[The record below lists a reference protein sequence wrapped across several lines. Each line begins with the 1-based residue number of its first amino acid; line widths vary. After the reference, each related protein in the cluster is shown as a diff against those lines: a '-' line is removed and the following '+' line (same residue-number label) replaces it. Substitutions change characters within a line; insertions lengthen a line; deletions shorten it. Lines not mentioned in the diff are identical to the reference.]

1 MEKIMK
7 KKLVL
12 MTLCT
17 AMAMAL
23 CACGG
28 KTGES
33 EAKGAG
39 ALFGTGASSGAPVET
54 EYGTVTLCNYSGLSA
69 DETYYEISDD
79 DVDEEVNNLLYDYI
93 DYNDKEIAEEGD
105 YVEVSMT
112 GTADGELIVDYTEE
126 TSDVYDILLGYNE
139 FGEELDEKL
148 LGVSEGDELS
158 FSITYDE
165 DYGDD
170 DFAGKTVQYEVT
182 VLAVLEESVPELTE
196 DFIVNTLGYESEEDM
211 RSKLRE
217 ELEEYYNSDA
227 SYNTKEDLIGQ
238 VVENSEFGDY
248 SEVAYAVAKEDVK
261 ASYEEYMDWIGAS
274 TVEEVYEAFGISEE
288 DVAAEALEQVYRVIA
303 VYAIAQE
310 QGLDVTDEEYQ
321 AGLEEYAQSYTDYY
335 EEEYTADDL
344 VSMIGEETL
353 RYWVLEDKVLD
364 YLYDNAVITQVTGNL
379 DLTGEEEEE
388 EE

>member
-1 MEKIMK
+1 MIFYMEKIMK

-12 MTLCT
+12 MSLCT

-39 ALFGTGASSGAPVET
+39 ASFGTEASSGAPVET

-139 FGEELDEKL
+139 FGEEFDEKL

-170 DFAGKTVQYEVT
+170 DFAGRTVQYEVT

-196 DFIVNTLGYESEEDM
+196 DFIVNTLGYESEEAM
-211 RSKLRE
+211 RAELRE
-217 ELEEYYNSDA
+217 ELEEYYNSDTA
-227 SYNTKEDLIGQ
+227 YYTKEDLIGQ
-238 VVENSEFGDY
+238 VVKNSEFGDY
-248 SEVAYAVAKEDVK
+248 SEETYAVAKEDVK

-288 DVAAEALEQVYRVIA
+288 DVAAEALQQVYRTIA

-310 QGLDVTDEEYQ
+310 QGIDVTDEEYQ
-321 AGLEEYAQSYTDYY
+321 SGLEEYAQSYTDYY
-335 EEEYTADDL
+335 GEEYTADDL
-344 VSMIGEETL
+344 VSLVGEETF

-364 YLYDNAVITQVTGNL
+364 YLYDNAVITQVTGSL
-379 DLTGEEEEE
+379 EL
-388 EE
+388 

>member
-1 MEKIMK
+1 MEKKMK
-7 KKLVL
+7 RKLVL
-12 MTLCT
+12 MILCT
-17 AMAMAL
+17 TMALSL

-28 KTGES
+28 KD
-33 EAKGAG
+33 
-39 ALFGTGASSGAPVET
+39 GASGTASSASGKKVKT
-54 EYGTVTLCNYSGLSA
+54 DYGTVTLCNYSGLSA

-79 DVDEEVNNLLYDYI
+79 DVEEEVESLLYEYAG
-93 DYNDKEIAEEGD
+93 YTEKETAEEGD
-105 YVEVSMT
+105 DVDVYMT
-112 GTADGELIVDYTEE
+112 GTADGDLIVDYSEE
-126 TSDVYDILLGYNE
+126 SGDTYDIILGFYE
-139 FGEELDEKL
+139 FGEEFDEAL
-148 LGVSEGDELS
+148 IGASAGDELS
-158 FSITYDE
+158 FSVTYEE
-165 DYGDD
+165 DYVDD
-170 DFAGKTVQYEVT
+170 DYAGKTVQYEVT
-182 VLAVLEESVPELTE
+182 VVAVREETIPELTE

-211 RSKLRE
+211 RSKLRA

-227 SYNTKEDLIGQ
+227 AYNAKEDLIGQ
-238 VVENSEFGDY
+238 IVKNSEFSDY
-248 SEVAYAVAKEDVK
+248 SEESYAGAKEDV
-261 ASYEEYMDWIGAS
+261 ASTYEQYMDWFGAS
-274 TVEEVYEAFGISEE
+274 TVEEVYELLGVSDE
-288 DVAAEALEQVYRVIA
+288 DLEQEALEQVYRVIA